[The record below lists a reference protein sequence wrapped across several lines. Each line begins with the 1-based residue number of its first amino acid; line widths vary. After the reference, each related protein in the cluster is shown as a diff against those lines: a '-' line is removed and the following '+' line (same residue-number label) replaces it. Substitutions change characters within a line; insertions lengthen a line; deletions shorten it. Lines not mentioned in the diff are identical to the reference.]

1 MSPRRPQRTPTAGLL
16 ALATMVAAGPVWAPR
31 PASAQCSSAGNPAP
45 PLPLQANYASQSF
58 GNNPPLSPYSVGRT
72 AESGCDGQPGSGG
85 FSGVTGSP
93 GQPAG
98 TIGSVNTNLT
108 VIGGFN
114 GGVGFD
120 RIGASFYGDGG
131 DGGAGGTGGYTTNA
145 DISGGIGGNGGTGAA
160 TTVQFQG
167 SFVAD
172 PANGYADEAL
182 LETSFGG
189 NGGNG
194 GDSSNMGIFLKSG
207 GNAGNGGNGG
217 SLSLGGSGSVQAF
230 RQGVTVSS
238 YGGAGGTGG
247 NAGSADVLDDTD
259 GGNGGNGGSGG
270 SVSVRWTSGT
280 ITSTVIGILAS
291 STGGSGGDGGAAENG
306 PRTVGGDAGAGGAG
320 GSASVLLGA
329 TAAVHVSQNAAYM
342 TTGSGISALSNGG
355 SGGAGGAA
363 ATTVGIYG
371 GDGGN
376 GGNGGAAAV
385 SVLGTVTFAGINVP
399 GTVAGQAV
407 LVQSNG
413 GSGGNGDA
421 TGVGEGH
428 AGGGGFAGNGGSASL
443 TLGEAGQASVI
454 QTTGNYAHGA
464 LVQSIGGGGG
474 TGGNAGFFGHGGD
487 GAAGGNGGPVDIAAP
502 DGSVLTRGSNSTALI
517 AQSIGGGGGSGGDST
532 GLALGASLAVG
543 GNGGLG
549 GNGGPV
555 TINLASQV
563 FAASGTLGG
572 GGVLAQSIGGAGG
585 NGGSAIINGASF
597 LALAI
602 GGDSGGGGSGG
613 NLTVGNQALVTTY
626 GDHASG
632 LEVQSIGG
640 GGGKG
645 GSAFS
650 FNVGA
655 LPTAA
660 VSVGGR
666 GGGGGP
672 AGSVSVTN
680 KGQIATYGPDA
691 PAVQLQSIG
700 GGGGSGG
707 AAVARAVALAPD
719 KRIPAVSISVATGGS
734 GGSGNTGGRVTLDNS
749 GLITTAGDGAIGVIA
764 QSIGGGGGSGGDST
778 AASYSGSREGGI
790 AISVAV
796 AVGGTGGS
804 GGTGGDVGIT
814 NEGLVATLGQDAYGV
829 FAQSIGGGGGIGGA
843 GDATASSSDA
853 KFSFTSSIGVG
864 GKGGTGG
871 DAGTVSLGNSGA
883 ITTRGDG
890 SDGVFAQSIGGG
902 GGAAGGGT
910 ATTSGGTLVLS
921 VGVGGSGGAGG
932 NGNSATIANSGSVI
946 TRGTDADA
954 ISVQSIGG
962 GGGKAGKGG
971 ATAGGETTFSNAQ
984 ALFDILSNGLGVS
997 KDVQKFGDGILGVG
1011 ETGEEIKATFDELG
1025 SIFPQPQAG
1034 EAEEGTAQE
1043 FDVGVSVGGTGGAAG
1058 HGALASVANTGAIA
1072 TFGAESDGIFAQ
1084 SIGGGGGDGGAATST
1099 GSASDDG
1106 QVQSTIG
1113 VGGKGGGGGDG
1124 GAVVV
1129 TNGSGGS
1136 ILTQGVT
1143 AFGVF
1148 AQSVGGGGG
1157 AGAMAGVVSG
1167 SLKSLNVGVGGN
1179 GGSVDVSTGGGTAGS
1194 PITTT
1199 GKHGIAIFAQS
1210 IGGGG
1215 GIARTIT
1222 TDETFDPSKI
1232 INNPQGRLG
1241 DVQGLALS
1249 LGGQAG
1255 SSGDGGPVTVTTSG
1269 PITTSGLDAHAIL
1282 AQSIGGG
1289 GGAVIGGQVTSVKGG
1304 SSSGHG
1310 DGGSVDLQLQPG
1322 TKIGTS
1328 GDGAYGILAQSIGGG
1343 GGIAGDP
1350 SGYGALAVGTQ
1361 GLFMSSSGNGGMVA
1375 INATGAS
1382 IATSGNDAPA
1392 ILAQSLGGGGGLIDY
1407 GPAGSAR
1414 TLALGDAH
1422 GAGDGNTVRISLT
1435 GARITASGTGS
1446 PGILAQSDG
1455 GTAAGQIVIVVDGN
1469 SSITVPAGPAISL
1482 LRGNDNQIDNAGLI
1496 QVDAGQDAI
1505 RANTPS
1511 GNNTID
1517 NTGRIIGN
1525 IALAGGSGN
1534 LVDNQ
1539 AGGVIEA
1546 AGLGLG
1552 GGLLRNAGVVQ
1563 TAGTG
1568 AATMLD
1574 GSYHGL
1580 AGGVLEVAADFAH
1593 ATSSPLVVGGNAVL
1607 DPGTVLRVDV
1617 ASYQKGTLPAL
1628 IVGGTLAGAFAPVA
1642 QAADPAYLFG
1652 VQAVPTGNGY
1662 AVRTS
1667 SEIAAAAA
1675 GLNSTRQGLAV
1686 GLQQIWDA
1694 GGGDPAGAAA
1704 QATAALA
1711 TVRGPASYRASLTS
1725 LAGGSVGGVAAAK
1738 QAASERFTSNL
1749 INCEQAG
1756 GGGGLHEEEPCLWF
1770 RTTGTRTD
1778 LAGSDD
1784 NPGYRQDAV
1793 TLQIG
1798 GQAEVGP
1805 GWFVGASVGHEAS
1818 WLSGSDD
1825 ATDVSGETALF
1836 GLMLKR
1842 QTGPWVLTGVV
1853 DGGYGWYRSDRRVTV
1868 GSFAGTASASPNVAH
1883 AGIHLRAAYESA
1895 LGAWYAKPY
1904 VTASAVYRGMA
1915 GYREV
1920 GSTPFDLDVQASS
1933 QVVGSVAPVFEIGRD
1948 TSIAG
1953 VGRLRGFV
1961 GVGVAGYIDN
1971 AWSSTARFAIAP
1983 SGSASF
1989 TATSRLPD
1997 AAALLQAG
2005 LDLFTIDTVE
2015 AKLTYDASL
2024 APGYSSQALM
2034 GRLTYPF

>member
-31 PASAQCSSAGNPAP
+31 PAWAQCSSASNPAP
-45 PLPLQANYASQSF
+45 PLPLQADYANQSF

-72 AESGCDGQPGSGG
+72 AENGCDGQPGGVG

-120 RIGASFYGDGG
+120 RIGASFYGNGG

-247 NAGSADVLDDTD
+247 NAGSADVLDETD

-280 ITSTVIGILAS
+280 ITSTVIGILAN

-329 TAAVHVSQNAAYM
+329 TAAVQVSQNAAYM

-371 GDGGN
+371 GNGGN

-385 SVLGTVTFAGINVP
+385 TVLGTVTFAGINVP

-413 GSGGNGDA
+413 GSGGNGDD

-474 TGGNAGFFGHGGD
+474 GGGNAGFFGHGGD

-517 AQSIGGGGGSGGDST
+517 AQSIGGGGGSGGDSN
-532 GLALGASLAVG
+532 GLALGASLAIG

-790 AISVAV
+790 AISVSV

-829 FAQSIGGGGGIGGA
+829 FAQSIGGGGGTGGA

-997 KDVQKFGDGILGVG
+997 NDVQKFGDGILGVG
-1011 ETGEEIKATFDELG
+1011 ETGEVIKATFDELG

-1106 QVQSTIG
+1106 QVQSAIG

-1167 SLKSLNVGVGGN
+1167 SLKSLSVGVGGN
-1179 GGSVDVSTGGGTAGS
+1179 GGGGGDGGSVDVSTGGGTAGS
-1194 PITTT
+1194 SITTT

-1255 SSGDGGPVTVTTSG
+1255 SSGNGGPVTVTTSG
-1269 PITTSGLDAHAIL
+1269 PVTTSGLDAHAIL

-1343 GGIAGDP
+1343 GGIGGDP

-1361 GLFMSSSGNGGMVA
+1361 GLFMSSSGNGGMVDHQCDRCVDRDQRQRCA
-1375 INATGAS
+1375 GHPGAEPGRRRRLDRLRSGRLGPDARAGRCARRRRRQHHQDLAHRRQDHGERHRVAGHPGTERRRNRRGPDRHRGRRQLQHHRPGRPRDLPAARQRQPDRQCRADPGRCRPGRDPREHPVRQQHHRQHRPDHRQHRARRGQRKPCRQPGGRRDRGRRPWAWWRPAAQCGRRADRRHRRRHDAGRQLPRAGRRRAGGRRRFRARNVEPACRRRQCGARSGHRAAGRRRQLPEGHAAGADGGRHARRRVRPGRPGGGPGLSVRSAGRADRQRLCGPDLVGHRGRRRRAEFDPTGPGGRPAADLGRGRRRPRGCCGAS
-1382 IATSGNDAPA
+1382 H
-1392 ILAQSLGGGGGLIDY
+1392 
-1407 GPAGSAR
+1407 R
-1414 TLALGDAH
+1414 
-1422 GAGDGNTVRISLT
+1422 
-1435 GARITASGTGS
+1435 GARHRTR
-1446 PGILAQSDG
+1446 PRLL
-1455 GTAAGQIVIVVDGN
+1455 
-1469 SSITVPAGPAISL
+1469 SSQPDQPRRSVGRRR
-1482 LRGNDNQIDNAGLI
+1482 RG
-1496 QVDAGQDAI
+1496 
-1505 RANTPS
+1505 R
-1511 GNNTID
+1511 
-1517 NTGRIIGN
+1517 
-1525 IALAGGSGN
+1525 
-1534 LVDNQ
+1534 Q
-1539 AGGVIEA
+1539 AGGERA
-1546 AGLGLG
+1546 LHQQPDQ
-1552 GGLLRNAGVVQ
+1552 LR
-1563 TAGTG
+1563 
-1568 AATMLD
+1568 
-1574 GSYHGL
+1574 
-1580 AGGVLEVAADFAH
+1580 
-1593 ATSSPLVVGGNAVL
+1593 
-1607 DPGTVLRVDV
+1607 
-1617 ASYQKGTLPAL
+1617 ASGRRRWPARGGTLPVVPHHRHPDRSRRQRRQPGL
-1628 IVGGTLAGAFAPVA
+1628 SPGCGD
-1642 QAADPAYLFG
+1642 AADRRPGRGRAGLVRRRVG
-1652 VQAVPTGNGY
+1652 RARSEL
-1662 AVRTS
+1662 AVR
-1667 SEIAAAAA
+1667 
-1675 GLNSTRQGLAV
+1675 
-1686 GLQQIWDA
+1686 
-1694 GGGDPAGAAA
+1694 
-1704 QATAALA
+1704 
-1711 TVRGPASYRASLTS
+1711 
-1725 LAGGSVGGVAAAK
+1725 
-1738 QAASERFTSNL
+1738 
-1749 INCEQAG
+1749 
-1756 GGGGLHEEEPCLWF
+1756 
-1770 RTTGTRTD
+1770 
-1778 LAGSDD
+1778 
-1784 NPGYRQDAV
+1784 
-1793 TLQIG
+1793 
-1798 GQAEVGP
+1798 
-1805 GWFVGASVGHEAS
+1805 
-1818 WLSGSDD
+1818 
-1825 ATDVSGETALF
+1825 
-1836 GLMLKR
+1836 
-1842 QTGPWVLTGVV
+1842 
-1853 DGGYGWYRSDRRVTV
+1853 
-1868 GSFAGTASASPNVAH
+1868 
-1883 AGIHLRAAYESA
+1883 
-1895 LGAWYAKPY
+1895 
-1904 VTASAVYRGMA
+1904 
-1915 GYREV
+1915 
-1920 GSTPFDLDVQASS
+1920 
-1933 QVVGSVAPVFEIGRD
+1933 
-1948 TSIAG
+1948 
-1953 VGRLRGFV
+1953 
-1961 GVGVAGYIDN
+1961 
-1971 AWSSTARFAIAP
+1971 
-1983 SGSASF
+1983 
-1989 TATSRLPD
+1989 
-1997 AAALLQAG
+1997 
-2005 LDLFTIDTVE
+2005 
-2015 AKLTYDASL
+2015 
-2024 APGYSSQALM
+2024 
-2034 GRLTYPF
+2034 